1 MPRTEFH
8 RGCEEVEENKQEK
21 EEESNMVSGNVVNLT
36 IVGSGQARTKHRR
49 RGASLGNAA
58 CSLKMG

>member
-1 MPRTEFH
+1 M
-8 RGCEEVEENKQEK
+8 EENKQEK
-21 EEESNMVSGNVVNLT
+21 EEESNMVSGNVINLT
-36 IVGSGQARTKHRR
+36 IVSSGQARPKHRR